1 MTEVEAKAVSTEETT
16 KEEAAAET
24 ATTTE
29 ETPGTEEKPKE
40 ETPATEEK
48 PKEESAKDSTTE
60 EKPVDAS
67 KLEGSIIRQV
77 EYYFGDANLA
87 RDKFLQEQITKDEGW
102 VPLDVLL
109 TFKRLKALSEDKKVI
124 VDAVEKSDEGL
135 VEISEDREKL
145 RRHPERPLPE
155 QNEETRKEIYART
168 VYVKG
173 FAPEEGTQMSE
184 LLEFFEPYDKITNI
198 VMRKYHDKATKKYLF
213 KGSVFVTFATKEQ
226 CAEFL
231 KKDKLEYKGKEL
243 IRKMQDDY
251 FEEKKAERKKKDKK
265 KEEDKLDTS
274 HLPKGACVHLD
285 GFGKETSRETIKE
298 TILKLDESLEVAF
311 IDYQK
316 TDSNGI
322 VRFVNNDAGKKFMEK
337 LTDNKIKIDDEEI
350 AARLLEGDEEKEFLR
365 KVVKDQQARRQASN
379 ARNKGRHQKG
389 GRHHHRDRN
398 GGDGGKKRKA
408 EEDGREQPAKKVA
421 QEA

>member
-1 MTEVEAKAVSTEETT
+1 MTEVDAKVVSTEETA
-16 KEEAAAET
+16 KEQPAEEAAN
-24 ATTTE
+24 TTE
-29 ETPGTEEKPKE
+29 ETVSDVSTKE
-40 ETPATEEK
+40 ETANATET
-48 PKEESAKDSTTE
+48 PKEDAAADESEKATE
-60 EKPVDAS
+60 KTPVDAS
-67 KLEGSIIRQV
+67 KLDGAIIRQV

-87 RDKFLQEQITKDEGW
+87 RDKFLQEQITKDDGW

-124 VDAVEKSDEGL
+124 ASAVEKSDEGL
-135 VEISEDREKL
+135 VEVSEDREKL

-155 QNEETRKEIYART
+155 QNEETRKEIYSRT

-173 FAPEEGTQMSE
+173 FAPEAGTEMSE
-184 LLEFFEPYDKITNI
+184 LLEFFEPFEKVTNI

-213 KGSVFVTFATKEQ
+213 KGSVFATFATKEQ

-231 KKDKLEYKGKEL
+231 KKDKLEYKGKAL
-243 IRKMQDDY
+243 VCKMQDDY

-322 VRFVNNDAGKKFMEK
+322 VRFAADDAGKKFMEK
-337 LTDNKIKIDDEEI
+337 LSDSKIKIDDEEI
-350 AARLLEGDEEKEFLR
+350 SARLLEGDEEKEFLR

-389 GRHHHRDRN
+389 DQDQKTTSKWTN
-398 GGDGGKKRKA
+398 KDT
-408 EEDGREQPAKKVA
+408 KVA
-421 QEA
+421 YSNGIRHGN

>member
-1 MTEVEAKAVSTEETT
+1 MTEAEAKAVSTEETK
-16 KEEAAAET
+16 KEET
-24 ATTTE
+24 ANTTE
-29 ETPGTEEKPKE
+29 ETANTTEETANTTEETAKATE
-40 ETPATEEK
+40 ETPENA
-48 PKEESAKDSTTE
+48 A
-60 EKPVDAS
+60 

-87 RDKFLQEQITKDEGW
+87 RDKFLQEQITKDDGW
-102 VPLDVLL
+102 VSLDVLL

-135 VEISEDREKL
+135 IEISEDREKL

-173 FAPEEGTQMSE
+173 FAPEDGTEMSE
-184 LLEFFEPYDKITNI
+184 LLAFFEPYDKVTNI

-231 KKDKLEYKGKEL
+231 KKGKLEHKGKEL

-274 HLPKGACVHLD
+274 HLPRGACVHLD

-322 VRFVNNDAGKKFMEK
+322 VRFVANDAGKKFMEK
-337 LTDNKIKIDDEEI
+337 LTDNKIKINEEEI

-389 GRHHHRDRN
+389 GKHHHHRN
-398 GGDGGKKRKA
+398 GGDGGRKRKA
-408 EEDGREQPAKKVA
+408 EEESREQPAKKTA

>member
-1 MTEVEAKAVSTEETT
+1 MTEVEAKPVATEEPT
-16 KEEAAAET
+16 KEEAPE
-24 ATTTE
+24 TTE
-29 ETPGTEEKPKE
+29 QTEE
-40 ETPATEEK
+40 PAQE
-48 PKEESAKDSTTE
+48 TTE
-60 EKPVDAS
+60 NVS
-67 KLEGSIIRQV
+67 KLEGSIIRQL

-87 RDKFLQEQITKDEGW
+87 RDKFLQEQISKDEGW
-102 VPLDVLL
+102 VPVDVLL
-109 TFKRLKALSEDKKVI
+109 TFKRLKSLSEDKKVI
-124 VDAVEKSDEGL
+124 VDAIEKSDEGL
-135 VEISEDREKL
+135 IEISEDREKL

-155 QNEETRKEIYART
+155 QNEETRKEIYGRT

-184 LLEFFEPYDKITNI
+184 LLEFFEPFNKITNI

-213 KGSVFVTFATKEQ
+213 KGSVFLTFATKED

-231 KKDKLEYKGKEL
+231 KKEKLEYKGKDL

-265 KEEDKLDTS
+265 KEEDRFNID
-274 HLPKGACVHLD
+274 HLPKGACVHLA
-285 GFGKETSRETIKE
+285 GFNKETSRETIKE

-316 TDSNGI
+316 TDSEGT
-322 VRFVNNDAGKKFMEK
+322 VRFAADDAGKKFMEK
-337 LTDNKIKIDDEEI
+337 LTDSKIQIDEEEI
-350 AARLLEGDEEKEFLR
+350 TARLLEGDEEKEFLR

-389 GRHHHRDRN
+389 GRHHHHKN
-398 GGDGGKKRKA
+398 GGEKRKA
-408 EEDGREQPAKKVA
+408 EEESKEQPAKKKA
-421 QEA
+421 QEADA

>member
-1 MTEVEAKAVSTEETT
+1 MTEAEAKPVATEETS
-16 KEEAAAET
+16 KEEAAE
-24 ATTTE
+24 TTTE
-29 ETPGTEEKPKE
+29 QPTAEPAAQEATENNVSKE
-40 ETPATEEK
+40 EA
-48 PKEESAKDSTTE
+48 A
-60 EKPVDAS
+60 
-67 KLEGSIIRQV
+67 IIRQL

-87 RDKFLQEQITKDEGW
+87 RDKFLQEQVGKDEGW
-102 VPLDVLL
+102 VPVDVLL

-124 VDAVEKSDEGL
+124 VDAIEKSDEGL
-135 VEISEDREKL
+135 IEISEDREKL

-155 QNEETRKEIYART
+155 QNEETRKEIYGRT

-184 LLEFFEPYDKITNI
+184 LLEFFEPFEKVTNI

-213 KGSVFVTFATKEQ
+213 KGSVFVTFATKEH

-231 KKDKLEYKGKEL
+231 KKEKLEYKGKEL

-251 FEEKKAERKKKDKK
+251 FEEKKAERRKKDKK
-265 KEEDKLDTS
+265 KEEDRFNID
-274 HLPKGACVHLD
+274 HLPKGACVHLT
-285 GFGKETSRETIKE
+285 GFNKETSRETIKE

-316 TDSNGI
+316 TDTEGT
-322 VRFVNNDAGKKFMEK
+322 VRFAAEDAGKKFMEK
-337 LTDNKIKIDDEEI
+337 VTDGKLTIDEEEI
-350 AARLLEGDEEKEFLR
+350 TARLLEGDEEKEFLR

-389 GRHHHRDRN
+389 GKHHHYRN
-398 GGDGGKKRKA
+398 GGGEKRKA
-408 EEDGREQPAKKVA
+408 EDEGKDQPAKKKA
-421 QEA
+421 QEADA

>member
-1 MTEVEAKAVSTEETT
+1 MTEVEAKPVATEEPT
-16 KEEAAAET
+16 KEEAPE
-24 ATTTE
+24 TTE
-29 ETPGTEEKPKE
+29 QTEE
-40 ETPATEEK
+40 PAQE
-48 PKEESAKDSTTE
+48 TTE
-60 EKPVDAS
+60 NVS
-67 KLEGSIIRQV
+67 KLEGSIIRQL

-87 RDKFLQEQITKDEGW
+87 RDKFLQEQISKDEGW
-102 VPLDVLL
+102 VPVDVLL
-109 TFKRLKALSEDKKVI
+109 TFKRLKSLSEDKKVI
-124 VDAVEKSDEGL
+124 VDAIEKSDEGL
-135 VEISEDREKL
+135 IEISEDREKL

-155 QNEETRKEIYART
+155 QNEETRKEIYGRT

-184 LLEFFEPYDKITNI
+184 LLEFFEPFNKITNI

-213 KGSVFVTFATKEQ
+213 KGSVFLTFATKED

-231 KKDKLEYKGKEL
+231 KKEKLEYKGKDL

-265 KEEDKLDTS
+265 KEEDRFNID
-274 HLPKGACVHLD
+274 HLPKGACVHLA
-285 GFGKETSRETIKE
+285 GFNKETSRETIKE

-316 TDSNGI
+316 TDSEGT
-322 VRFVNNDAGKKFMEK
+322 VRFAADDAGKKFMEK
-337 LTDNKIKIDDEEI
+337 LTDNKIQIDEEEI
-350 AARLLEGDEEKEFLR
+350 TARLLEGDEEKEFLR

-389 GRHHHRDRN
+389 GRHHHHKN
-398 GGDGGKKRKA
+398 GGEKRKA
-408 EEDGREQPAKKVA
+408 EEESKEQPAKKKA
-421 QEA
+421 QEADA

>member
-1 MTEVEAKAVSTEETT
+1 MTEAETKVASTEETT
-16 KEEAAAET
+16 KTEEAPA
-24 ATTTE
+24 TTE
-29 ETPGTEEKPKE
+29 ETPEN
-40 ETPATEEK
+40 
-48 PKEESAKDSTTE
+48 
-60 EKPVDAS
+60 VS
-67 KLEGSIIRQV
+67 KLEASIIRQL

-87 RDKFLQEQITKDEGW
+87 RDKFLLEQISKDEGW

-109 TFKRLKALSEDKKVI
+109 TFKRLKSLSEDKKVI
-124 VDAVEKSDEGL
+124 ADAIEKSDEGL
-135 VEISEDREKL
+135 VEVSEDRTKL
-145 RRHPERPLPE
+145 RRHPERPVPE

-168 VYVKG
+168 VYLKG
-173 FAPEEGTQMSE
+173 FPAQDGTQMSE
-184 LLEFFEPYDKITNI
+184 LIEFFEPYSKITNI
-198 VMRKYHDKATKKYLF
+198 VMRKYHDKATKKYFF

-231 KKDKLEYKGKEL
+231 KKDKLEYKEKEL

-265 KEEDKLDTS
+265 KEDEKLDIS

-316 TDSNGI
+316 TDSNGV
-322 VRFVNNDAGKKFMEK
+322 VRFANEDAGKKFVEK
-337 LTDNKIKIDDEEI
+337 VTDNKIKIDEEDI
-350 AARLLEGDEEKEFLR
+350 TVRLLEGDEETEFLR
-365 KVVKDQQARRQASN
+365 KVVKDQQARRQANN

-389 GRHHHRDRN
+389 GKNNKYSNH
-398 GGDGGKKRKA
+398 GGKKRKA
-408 EEDGREQPAKKVA
+408 EEESGEEPTNKKTA
-421 QEA
+421 TKEADA

>member
-1 MTEVEAKAVSTEETT
+1 MTEVEAKAVSTEEST
-16 KEEAAAET
+16 KEKTAEET
-24 ATTTE
+24 ANTTE
-29 ETPGTEEKPKE
+29 KTVE
-40 ETPATEEK
+40 ET
-48 PKEESAKDSTTE
+48 AKTTE
-60 EKPVDAS
+60 QTPEDAA
-67 KLEGSIIRQV
+67 KVEGAIIRQV

-109 TFKRLKALSEDKKVI
+109 TFKRLKSLSEDKKVI

-135 VEISEDREKL
+135 VEVSEDREKL

-173 FAPEEGTQMSE
+173 FAPEDGTQMSE
-184 LLEFFEPYDKITNI
+184 VLEFFEPYEKVTNI

-213 KGSVFVTFATKEQ
+213 KGSVFVTFANKDL

-322 VRFVNNDAGKKFMEK
+322 VRFVANDAGKKFMEK
-337 LTDNKIKIDDEEI
+337 LTESKIKIDEEDI

-389 GRHHHRDRN
+389 GKHHHHRN

-408 EEDGREQPAKKVA
+408 DDEGREQPAKKTA